1 MKKNYSAPSTEL
13 IKTNVS
19 GKLMND
25 WVSTKISDDEI
36 SDDEFNS
43 KKSIND
49 GPGHED
55 FNPWKN

>member
-1 MKKNYSAPSTEL
+1 
-13 IKTNVS
+13 
-19 GKLMND
+19 MND

-49 GPGHED
+49 EPGHED